1 MSICNCRLRL
11 KHVSVFNKNCIILN
25 GVSFEVG
32 HGEILA
38 LVGKNGSGK
47 TTILKTILNRVR
59 YTGEILFFNS
69 IGNVIT
75 NPRIGYVPQKLVF
88 EKNTPVTVLEFF
100 ASSMCKFPIW
110 LGIRRNLKT
119 KILNIL
125 KKFEISHLIN
135 RRLCDLSGGEMQ
147 RVLLAFALEPSP
159 DILILD
165 EPSSALDK
173 KGVDFFYSF
182 LFKMR
187 TEHLIPTILVS
198 HDISQI
204 SKYATKFFY
213 LSKV

>member
-11 KHVSVFNKNCIILN
+11 NRVSVTNKNCIILN
-25 GVSFEVG
+25 NISFEVG

-38 LVGKNGSGK
+38 LIGKNGSGK
-47 TTILKTILNRVR
+47 TTILKAILNRIP
-59 YTGEILFFNS
+59 YIGEILFFNS
-69 IGNVIT
+69 SGKVIN
-75 NPRIGYVPQKLVF
+75 NPQIGYVPQKLVF

-100 ASSMCKFPIW
+100 ALSMCKFPVW
-110 LGIRRNLKT
+110 LGIRQSLKS

-135 RRLCDLSGGEMQ
+135 RRFGDLSGGEMQ

-165 EPSSALDK
+165 EPSSALDT
-173 KGVDFFYSF
+173 KGVDFFYSL
-182 LFKMR
+182 LFRMR

-204 SKYATKFFY
+204 SKYATKFFH
-213 LSKV
+213 LSPT

>member
-1 MSICNCRLRL
+1 MSKCNCRLRL
-11 KHVSVFNKNCIILN
+11 NHVSVVNKNYVILN
-25 GVSFEVG
+25 DVSFEVG

-47 TTILKTILNRVR
+47 TTVLKTILNLVP

-69 IGNVIT
+69 SGKVI
-75 NPRIGYVPQKLVF
+75 NSPQIGYVPQKLVF

-100 ASSMCKFPIW
+100 ASSMCKFPVW
-110 LGIRRNLKT
+110 LGIRESLKV
-119 KILNIL
+119 KVLNIL
-125 KKFEISHLIN
+125 KKFEIDHLIN
-135 RRLCDLSGGEMQ
+135 RRLSDLSGGEMQ
-147 RVLLAFALEPSP
+147 RVLLAFALESSP

-165 EPSSALDK
+165 EPSSALDR

-198 HDISQI
+198 HDICQI
-204 SKYATKFFY
+204 SKYATKFFH
-213 LSKV
+213 LSPV

>member
-1 MSICNCRLRL
+1 MSTCNCRLRL
-11 KHVSVFNKNCIILN
+11 NNVSVYDKKYIILN

-47 TTILKTILNRVR
+47 TTLLKTILNRIP
-59 YTGEILFFNS
+59 YSGEILFFNS
-69 IGNVIT
+69 HGSSIK
-75 NPRIGYVPQKLVF
+75 NPKIGYVPQKLIF
-88 EKNTPVTVLEFF
+88 ERNTPITVLELF
-100 ASSMCKFPIW
+100 ASSICKFPIW
-110 LGIRRNLKT
+110 FGIRRNVKT
-119 KILNIL
+119 KILEIL
-125 KKFEISHLIN
+125 KRFEIDYLIN
-135 RRLCDLSGGEMQ
+135 RRLGDLSGGEMQ

-198 HDISQI
+198 HDVYQI
-204 SKYATKFFY
+204 SKYATKFFH
-213 LSKV
+213 LSP